1 MRSYLEEDFNFFDGL
16 EHNIEESI
24 QVKVKKKLKSH
35 FKSLDEEYEEPTS
48 FQLTILHPYLSH
60 LQLPVEDNYNKSLFG
75 FADTQFAISTAFLYD
90 TIPFM
95 KTMERMT
102 NPYFQ
107 DTEFASIMKAKHVI
121 GGSDSDRDDV
131 NNLLNQS
138 DPIQQSDP
146 IESLLSE
153 QPDLNFEENQS
164 DPIESLFSEGNQSDP
179 IESLFS
185 QPSLNLVEGQS
196 NSDPI
201 GSLLSQSSMD
211 PI

>member
-1 MRSYLEEDFNFFDGL
+1 MFEAENVSAFLKGNEFYDLQAGHLKKTVYWVANETVRSYLEEDFNFFNGL

-24 QVKVKKKLKSH
+24 PVKVKKKLKSH

-107 DTEFASIMKAKHVI
+107 DTEFASIMKTKYVI
-121 GGSDSDRDDV
+121 GAV
-131 NNLLNQS
+131 TVT
-138 DPIQQSDP
+138 
-146 IESLLSE
+146 E
-153 QPDLNFEENQS
+153 
-164 DPIESLFSEGNQSDP
+164 
-179 IESLFS
+179 
-185 QPSLNLVEGQS
+185 
-196 NSDPI
+196 
-201 GSLLSQSSMD
+201 MT
-211 PI
+211 

>member
-1 MRSYLEEDFNFFDGL
+1 
-16 EHNIEESI
+16 
-24 QVKVKKKLKSH
+24 
-35 FKSLDEEYEEPTS
+35 
-48 FQLTILHPYLSH
+48 
-60 LQLPVEDNYNKSLFG
+60 
-75 FADTQFAISTAFLYD
+75 
-90 TIPFM
+90 M

-121 GGSDSDRDDV
+121 GGSDSDRDDI

-138 DPIQQSDP
+138 DPIQQHDP

-153 QPDLNFEENQS
+153 QQDLNFEVNQS

-185 QPSLNLVEGQS
+185 QPSLNLVAGQS

-201 GSLLSQSSMD
+201 GSLLSQQSID
-211 PI
+211 PIQETSPGVTSGSKGLIVANAKQTSRDRVKRVLYNIPLLQRKRKRKRKVMLLIISTLHQW